1 MTADS
6 SNTDRRSYRPF
17 AATLLLLSAILMVM
31 PVRRVVIE
39 VNEYGLRQLLVPAL
53 ILAGLPALGSLIGA
67 FLRFR
72 GPGGRFFGIA
82 LGIFISSV
90 GLMALLA
97 YWFYHSVTH
106 I

>member
-6 SNTDRRSYRPF
+6 SGPDRHSYRPF
-17 AATLLLLSAILMVM
+17 AAVLLFLSAILMVM
-31 PVRRVVIE
+31 PVRRIVIE
-39 VNEYGLRQLLVPAL
+39 VNEYGLRQLLVPVL
-53 ILAGLPALGSLIGA
+53 ILVGLPALGSLIGA

-72 GPGGRFFGIA
+72 GPGGRFFGIV
-82 LGIFISSV
+82 LGIFIASV

-97 YWFYHSVTH
+97 YWFYYSVTH